1 MTPMLEPP
9 CARTAETPLHWF
21 SPLWSYFCGVI
32 ASSAATA
39 PPWLGAF
46 DSAGQVVPRF
56 GGDGA
61 ASSVLRLMLGLL
73 LAGPLLAVAWRASGR
88 IRSSMELAAE
98 SANDAPQKPFGYIPY
113 TLPGSASYRLTTRLG
128 AVSAWLQRVS
138 SELKMSLLRLG
149 AGTLFS
155 LVVAAELGQRTL
167 AITAGALLYIYA
179 RILGRRRWAAQ
190 RSGSRAQGAAS
201 QLLDHSLPIFLTWLI
216 GHATYAAIRAESVL
230 VALCFALVLHGC
242 SQVQRTA
249 QDLLR
254 LLLPQVVVVIY
265 LVIAGQPVTA
275 AGVTLLASSQVL
287 WLPLLQIPA
296 GRTKYFRA
304 VRAPLA
310 IAMLLTAWA
319 LGYGA

>member
-1 MTPMLEPP
+1 MLELP
-9 CARTAETPLHWF
+9 CARDAETPLPWF
-21 SPLWSYFCGVI
+21 SPLWSYVCGVI

-46 DSAGQVVPRF
+46 DSAGQVVARF

-73 LAGPLLAVAWRASGR
+73 LAGPLLAVAWRASGQ

-98 SANDAPQKPFGYIPY
+98 SANDAPQKLVGYIPY
-113 TLPGSASYRLTTRLG
+113 TLPGSASSRFATRLG
-128 AVSAWLQRVS
+128 AVSAWLQQVGP
-138 SELKMSLLRLG
+138 ELGMSLLRLG

-155 LVVAAELGQRTL
+155 LVVAAELGQRTF
-167 AITAGALLYIYA
+167 AVTAGAILYIYA
-179 RILGRRRWAAQ
+179 RLLGRRRWAAQ
-190 RSGSRAQGAAS
+190 RPGGRAQGAAG
-201 QLLDHSLPIFLTWLI
+201 QLLDHALPIFLTWLI

-230 VALCFALVLHGC
+230 VALCFALVSYGC
-242 SQVQRTA
+242 SQVQRTG
-249 QDLLR
+249 DGLLQ

-265 LVIAGQPVTA
+265 LIIAGQPVTA

-287 WLPLLQIPA
+287 WSPLLEVPA

-304 VRAPLA
+304 VQLPLA